1 MKRRMI
7 LALAPALFATAAV
20 AQPPGP
26 PAPPHG
32 PHGAPTAEMKA
43 HHEAM
48 AKQHMEDL
56 KIVLRLRPDQEAALA
71 AFLAAHEPK
80 MFTRRLPDPAS
91 QTTPQRLEEMAKVE
105 ADMAAHQKA
114 SRDTLAKFYAA
125 LSPEQ
130 QKVFDALH
138 RLKGHGPGGP
148 GGRRMVMHGGPGAHM
163 MGGPGGPGIMIM
175 RRHGPGGP
183 DEDGP
188 R

>member
-26 PAPPHG
+26 PAAPP
-32 PHGAPTAEMKA
+32 AEMKA

-56 KIVLRLRPDQEAALA
+56 KIVLRLRPDQEPALA

-80 MFTRRLPDPAS
+80 MFTRRMPDPAS
-91 QTTPQRLEEMAKVE
+91 LTTPQRLEEMAKVE
-105 ADMAAHQKA
+105 TEMAERQKA
-114 SRDTLAKFYAA
+114 SRDALAKFYAA

-148 GGRRMVMHGGPGAHM
+148 GGRRMMMHGGPGDHM
-163 MGGPGGPGIMIM
+163 RSGHGGPGIMIM

-183 DEDGP
+183 DDDGP